1 MSLGEG
7 GANKFQWLLF
17 LQILHGLGSPF
28 RLSVRKEFLKVLMF
42 SSNSSNSFGTGLKS
56 TPDGIFEK
64 SSNPSNSSDNHILF
78 SVLNPSCSVLAKSLT
93 MVWSLKLQKADSTAG
108 CTFEGSRT

>member
-17 LQILHGLGSPF
+17 LQTLHGLGSPF
-28 RLSVRKEFLKVLMF
+28 LLSVRREFLKVLIF

-56 TPDGIFEK
+56 IPEGIFEK
-64 SSNPSNSSDNHILF
+64 SSNPSNSSDSHVLF

-93 MVWSLKLQKADSTAG
+93 MV
-108 CTFEGSRT
+108 